1 LADRGW
7 ASFPTATNPP
17 TSASNPSVAI
27 KSADLDSLGDDFE
40 KTAKG
45 FVDFLLLDAKGFPFV
60 GNSLP
65 PSSWR
70 AGRTRR

>member
-1 LADRGW
+1 L
-7 ASFPTATNPP
+7 
-17 TSASNPSVAI
+17 NPSVAI
-27 KSADLDSLGDDFE
+27 KPADLDSLGDDFE